1 MTRQKSLDDWQ
12 LVAKPR
18 RVKSLLVRCQNG
30 VALKISWVVDLVCY
44 QFLELSQVFI
54 KLSQEISA
62 GLSLFLYPSE
72 VKCFGD

>member
-1 MTRQKSLDDWQ
+1 MTRQKSLDYWQ

-18 RVKSLLVRCQNG
+18 RVKSLLVRRQNG